1 MPLSIDEIDISIL
14 KSILEDGRK
23 SFRQI
28 SRDTGITTPTVKARY
43 ERLVN
48 VGFIKGVLPVFDFEK
63 VVESNG
69 DEKNNLVQLEDLK
82 QTANKRKS
90 INKSTL
96 NSNLKKEINDI
107 QKRISSGL
115 TINIVCDF
123 CEGPVFGKPKILKFA
138 NIERFFCC
146 TSCKSGYSQKYRGR
160 IESIKR
166 KYEGKSELDDWLVSH
181 LNSVS
186 VAVLWWVL
194 L

>member
-1 MPLSIDEIDISIL
+1 MPLSLDETDVSIL
-14 KSILEDGRK
+14 NSILEDGRK

-63 VVESNG
+63 IESVRSR
-69 DEKNNLVQLEDLK
+69 ENNFIHVEDLK
-82 QTANKRKS
+82 KNMKQKRKN
-90 INKSTL
+90 IQQKSDQNITL
-96 NSNLKKEINDI
+96 KEEIHELQKK
-107 QKRISSGL
+107 ISSGL
-115 TINIVCDF
+115 AINIVCDF
-123 CEGPVFGKPKILKFA
+123 CEGPVFDKPKILKFA

-166 KYEGKSELDDWLVSH
+166 KYEGKSEIDE
-181 LNSVS
+181 
-186 VAVLWWVL
+186 
-194 L
+194 

>member
-1 MPLSIDEIDISIL
+1 MPLNLDEIDISIL

-69 DEKNNLVQLEDLK
+69 DEKNNLVLLDDLK

-90 INKSTL
+90 IHKSTL

-115 TINIVCDF
+115 TINIACDF
-123 CEGPVFGKPKILKFA
+123 CDGPVFGKPRILKFA

-146 TSCKSGYSQKYRGR
+146 ISCKSGYSQKYRGR

-166 KYEGKSELDDWLVSH
+166 KYEGKSELDD
-181 LNSVS
+181 
-186 VAVLWWVL
+186 
-194 L
+194 

>member
-1 MPLSIDEIDISIL
+1 MPLSLDEIDVSIL

-63 VVESNG
+63 VESNG
-69 DEKNNLVQLEDLK
+69 DEKNLIQLDDLK
-82 QTANKRKS
+82 EKTKKGKNIQQKS
-90 INKSTL
+90 DQSVTL
-96 NSNLKKEINDI
+96 KEEISEI
-107 QKRISSGL
+107 QKKISSGL
-115 TINIVCDF
+115 AINIICDF
-123 CEGPVFGKPKILKFA
+123 CDGPIHGKPKVLKFA

-160 IESIKR
+160 IESIKKR
-166 KYEGKSELDDWLVSH
+166 YEGKSELDE
-181 LNSVS
+181 
-186 VAVLWWVL
+186 
-194 L
+194 

>member
-1 MPLSIDEIDISIL
+1 MPLSLDEIDISIL

-48 VGFIKGVLPVFDFEK
+48 VGFIKGVLPVLDFEK

-107 QKRISSGL
+107 QKRISGGL

-166 KYEGKSELDDWLVSH
+166 KYEGKSELDD
-181 LNSVS
+181 
-186 VAVLWWVL
+186 
-194 L
+194 

>member
-1 MPLSIDEIDISIL
+1 MPLSLDKIDVSIL

-63 VVESNG
+63 VESNG
-69 DEKNNLVQLEDLK
+69 DEKNLIQLDALK
-82 QTANKRKS
+82 ETANKRKS
-90 INKSTL
+90 INKSTQ
-96 NSNLKKEINDI
+96 NSNLKKEIDDI

-115 TINIVCDF
+115 TIHIVCDF
-123 CEGPVFGKPKILKFA
+123 CEGPVFDKPKILKFA

-146 TSCKSGYSQKYRGR
+146 NSCKSGYSQKYHGR

-166 KYEGKSELDDWLVSH
+166 KYEGKSEIDG
-181 LNSVS
+181 
-186 VAVLWWVL
+186 
-194 L
+194 

>member
-1 MPLSIDEIDISIL
+1 MPLSLDRIDVSIL

-63 VVESNG
+63 VESAMKG
-69 DEKNNLVQLEDLK
+69 EKNLIQLDDLK
-82 QTANKRKS
+82 ENAKKRKN
-90 INKSTL
+90 IHKSTQ
-96 NSNLKKEINDI
+96 NSNLKKEIDDI
-107 QKRISSGL
+107 QKRITSGL
-115 TINIVCDF
+115 AINIVCDF
-123 CEGPVFGKPKILKFA
+123 CEGPVFDKPKVLKFA

-160 IESIKR
+160 IESIKKR
-166 KYEGKSELDDWLVSH
+166 YEGKSELDD
-181 LNSVS
+181 
-186 VAVLWWVL
+186 
-194 L
+194 